1 MVFYGWMVDVKRG
14 SVRNILNIP
23 ISTSITEWCPCYTLY
38 TQYPKHQL
46 TVFTVHTV
54 LTGSRVVT
62 VPKVILIPR
71 NPPHPD
77 YPIGFGYLPSL
88 YLKVALDTPILPLS
102 VYCYIY
108 TAPKRQIHI
117 HDIICIETL
126 ERNPL

>member
-1 MVFYGWMVDVKRG
+1 MVDVKRG

-62 VPKVILIPR
+62 VPKVFLIPR
-71 NPPHPD
+71 IHIGPRKPPHPD
-77 YPIGFGYLPSL
+77 YPIVFGYLPSL
-88 YLKVALDTPILPLS
+88 YLKVALDTPPSSPSLYTVIFTQPLRVRS
-102 VYCYIY
+102 IFM
-108 TAPKRQIHI
+108 T
-117 HDIICIETL
+117 
-126 ERNPL
+126 